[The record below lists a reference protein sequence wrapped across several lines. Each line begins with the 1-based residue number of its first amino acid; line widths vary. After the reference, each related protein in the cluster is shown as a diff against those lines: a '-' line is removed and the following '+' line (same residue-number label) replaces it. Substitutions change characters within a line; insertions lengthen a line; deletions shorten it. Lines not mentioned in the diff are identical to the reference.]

1 MTVKGEE
8 EEDDACPRNRDRG
21 NEMEMEDEKE
31 KRLDVHKDGEVKGTL
46 MNKFHKAYRLVGN
59 TFENKSRFV
68 ERVVSLCFITV
79 SLLLRGNQKS
89 LFLSFVLIV
98 SFIVCAKKE
107 KRRKRKRKTCN
118 GESPPAAVSQIHR
131 HAIVASYWCLC
142 SPRKIKQMQ
151 LPC

>member
-98 SFIVCAKKE
+98 SFIVGAKKGGKE
-107 KRRKRKRKTCN
+107 KGKRVMGNLRLLLCLKSIAMPLVLRTGACARRER
-118 GESPPAAVSQIHR
+118 
-131 HAIVASYWCLC
+131 
-142 SPRKIKQMQ
+142 
-151 LPC
+151 